1 VNEIKIQYD
10 HSVGKGSSMS
20 MTGLEVFDSTV
31 QKTNLWIKEVMEA
44 LGWEDRHKAYEGLK
58 VTL

>member
-1 VNEIKIQYD
+1 
-10 HSVGKGSSMS
+10 MS